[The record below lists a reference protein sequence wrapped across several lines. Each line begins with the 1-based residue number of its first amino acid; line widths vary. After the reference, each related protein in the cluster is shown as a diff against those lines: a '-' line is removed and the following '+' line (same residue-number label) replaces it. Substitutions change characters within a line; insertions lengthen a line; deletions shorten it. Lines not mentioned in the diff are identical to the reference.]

1 MAVTA
6 SLNEFLRRSNVPYS
20 VFPHPAAFTAQ
31 EEAAV
36 THTPGRDWAK
46 AVACFADGVPILAVV
61 PADFHVDLVRLA
73 RIAGAGD
80 VRLAR
85 EEELDWLYPDC
96 ERGAMPPIGPIYRQ
110 PVFVDAALAAE
121 DEIVFNGGTHVDA
134 IAMAYEDFAALA
146 RPTVGRFAMK
156 RFVDVAG

>member
-6 SLNEFLRRSNVPYS
+6 SLNEFLRRSNVAYS

-46 AVACFADGVPILAVV
+46 AVACFADGEPILAVV
-61 PADFHVDLVRLA
+61 PADLQVDLVRLA
-73 RIAGAGD
+73 RLAGAED

-96 ERGAMPPIGPIYRQ
+96 ERGAMPPIGSIYRQ
-110 PVFVDAALAAE
+110 PVFVDASLAAE
-121 DEIVFNGGTHVDA
+121 EEIVFNAGTHVDA

-146 RPTVGRFAMK
+146 RPTVGRFAM
-156 RFVDVAG
+156 RRIAI

>member
-1 MAVTA
+1 MVTA
-6 SLNEFLRRSNVPYS
+6 SLNEFLRRSSVAYS

-31 EEAAV
+31 EEAAL

-46 AVACFADGVPILAVV
+46 AVACFADGEPILAVV
-61 PADFHVDLVRLA
+61 PADLQVDLVRLA
-73 RIAGAGD
+73 RIAGAED

-110 PVFVDAALAAE
+110 PVFVDASLAGE
-121 DEIVFNGGTHVDA
+121 EEIVFNGGTHVDA
-134 IAMAYEDFAALA
+134 IAMAYPDFAALA
-146 RPTVGRFAMK
+146 RPIVGRFAM
-156 RFVDVAG
+156 RRLTS